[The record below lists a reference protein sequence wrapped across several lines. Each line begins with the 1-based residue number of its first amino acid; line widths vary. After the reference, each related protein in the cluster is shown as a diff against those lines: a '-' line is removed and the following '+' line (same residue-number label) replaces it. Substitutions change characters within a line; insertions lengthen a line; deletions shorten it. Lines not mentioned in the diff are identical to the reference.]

1 MEKRDI
7 ATRVNKAEKA
17 NLGFIACTDTNAH
30 SVQSNVS
37 IELPHMVRPH
47 PQPTRVV
54 SVSLL
59 PTACI
64 GPLYL
69 TCVQYYS

>member
-1 MEKRDI
+1 M
-7 ATRVNKAEKA
+7 AEKA
-17 NLGFIACTDTNAH
+17 NLGFIACTDMNAH

-37 IELPHMVRPH
+37 IELPHVARPH
-47 PQPTRVV
+47 PQPTRV
-54 SVSLL
+54 L